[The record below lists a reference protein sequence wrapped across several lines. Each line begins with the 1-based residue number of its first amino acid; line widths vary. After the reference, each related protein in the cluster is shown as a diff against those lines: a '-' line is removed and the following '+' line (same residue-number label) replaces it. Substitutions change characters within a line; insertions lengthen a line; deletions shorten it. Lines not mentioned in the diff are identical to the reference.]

1 MPRVER
7 ESETRENDLIGIIG
21 TNGTGKTSKAVA
33 LAESWREANDG
44 PIMTFDPQFRF
55 THISDFSI
63 NASDESYKKE
73 ILRLRNGLLIMDDFR
88 ILHSKNI
95 AEKWLM
101 DLLQYRRAYNVDII
115 YIVHSPALV
124 LNALSYY
131 TTKYYVYYTETTLGS
146 WQKKIPNY
154 RICQAASLYIN
165 KYVSIK
171 GKGKFP
177 DFPYMMVDNSR
188 RKITGV
194 NINK

>member
-21 TNGTGKTSKAVA
+21 TNGTGKTTKAVA
-33 LAESWREANDG
+33 LAEAWREANDG
-44 PIMTFDPQFRF
+44 PIMAFDPQFRF
-55 THISDFSI
+55 THITDFQI

-88 ILHSKNI
+88 ILHPKNI

-165 KYVSIK
+165 KHVAIK

-177 DFPYMMVDNSR
+177 DFPYMMVDNR
-188 RKITGV
+188 ARKITGV
-194 NINK
+194 NIK